1 MKKILKSLVA
11 AMIVSATIVTASTP
25 TTTHAASGDWR
36 KDSIGWWY
44 RNSDGS
50 YPKSKWERI
59 GDKWYY
65 FDGRGYIIHSKWEY
79 INGHWYYFNTS
90 GHMTENTWKMVGDK
104 WYYFDTKGHMLH
116 DQWVGDY
123 YVGKNGDMLKNTV
136 TPDNYVVGSD
146 GKWDK
151 RFSRELAEKAKNRFN
166 SKTLNLYRS
175 DISKYSEA
183 YSITFGKRD
192 EYNTA
197 LQLIETIYPEYNAV
211 DNAKRAI
218 KKIVDDQN
226 NSNNPMTFR
235 HSKYSMTRSLTLRD
249 VSENSH
255 SYYMFSEE
263 EVNKAFAALS
273 SEINFSKFF
282 KDQAI
287 KSLQNIEHAYTI
299 SSKINYEKHLAA
311 KGFTKEEIDN
321 AFKFVKIDFV
331 KNAQHVAS
339 TLLGLNKPS
348 EISRSYII
356 NCLIENDHFTKDEAE
371 KGVDRLNYD
380 FKVNIRN
387 WINRN
392 SLADST
398 WAWAKLYSKNHI
410 IYHLTQFDK
419 FAESEVREVLAEYN
433 INYTERA
440 RLRAIDIL
448 KNGKYSRSD
457 LIKTLTDQW
466 KFTKEEAINA
476 VKDLEH
482 ENLID

>member
-1 MKKILKSLVA
+1 MNKLIKNLTVA
-11 AMIVSATIVTASTP
+11 AAISIAIIGVYTPATAS
-25 TTTHAASGDWR
+25 ANGGSWQR
-36 KDSIGWWY
+36 DSVGWWY
-44 RNSDGS
+44 KNSNGS
-50 YPKSKWERI
+50 YPKNDWQRI
-59 GDKWYY
+59 DGKWYY
-65 FDGRGYIIHSKWEY
+65 FDGRGYITHSKWERIKDY
-79 INGHWYYFNTS
+79 WYYFNTS
-90 GHMTENTWKMVGDK
+90 GHMTENAWKMIGDK
-104 WYYFDTKGHMLH
+104 WYYFDNKGHMLLN
-116 DQWVGDY
+116 QWVGDY
-123 YVGKNGDMLKNTV
+123 YVGKDGDMLKNTV

-151 RFSRELAEKAKNRFN
+151 RFSRELAEKAKTRFN
-166 SKTLNLYRS
+166 AQYLNLYHS
-175 DISKYSEA
+175 DHSKYAEA
-183 YSITFGKRD
+183 YSITFGNRG

-197 LQLIETIYPEYNAV
+197 LQLIEIIYPEYNAV

-287 KSLQNIEHAYTI
+287 KNLQNIEHVYTI

-331 KNAQHVAS
+331 KNAQHVANR
-339 TLLGLNKPS
+339 TLHLNKKS
-348 EISRSYII
+348 IDSRSYII
-356 NCLIENDHFTKDEAE
+356 KYLTDKTYNYQFTKEEAE
-371 KGVDRLNYD
+371 EGVNRLNYD
-380 FKVNIRN
+380 FKINLRN
-387 WINRN
+387 LIEINFITNNDISSRE
-392 SLADST
+392 SIVA
-398 WAWAKLYSKNHI
+398 HI
-410 IYHLTQFDK
+410 VRYNLFE
-419 FAESEVREVLAEYN
+419 ESETREVLKEYN

-466 KFTKEEAINA
+466 KFTKEEATNA
-476 VKDLEH
+476 VKDLKH

>member
-11 AMIVSATIVTASTP
+11 AMIVSATIVTVSTP

-50 YPKSKWERI
+50 YPKSKWEKI

-90 GHMTENTWKMVGDK
+90 GHMTENTWKMIGDK
-104 WYYFDTKGHMLH
+104 WYYFDTKGHMLSN
-116 DQWVGDY
+116 QWVGDY
-123 YVGKNGDMLKNTV
+123 YVGKDGDMLKNTV
-136 TPDNYVVGSD
+136 TPDNYVVGGD

-151 RFSRELAEKAKNRFN
+151 RFSRELAEKAKSPLN
-166 SKTLNLYRS
+166 NLYKINR
-175 DISKYSEA
+175 SKYSIA
-183 YSITFGKRD
+183 GDLTFGKRN

-197 LQLIETIYPEYNAV
+197 LQLLEIIYPEYNAI

-226 NSNNPMTFR
+226 SPNNPALLVFR
-235 HSKYSMTRSLTLRD
+235 HSKYSITRSLTSHD
-249 VSENSH
+249 VSENTH

-273 SEINFSKFF
+273 NEIDFTKFF

-287 KSLQNIEHAYTI
+287 KTLKNIEHAYSI
-299 SSKINYEKHLAA
+299 SSKNNYEKFLATR
-311 KGFTKEEIDN
+311 GFTKEEIDN
-321 AFKFVKIDFV
+321 AFKSVKIDFV
-331 KNAQHVAS
+331 KNAQHVANR
-339 TLLGLNKPS
+339 TLHLNKKS
-348 EISRSYII
+348 IDSRSYII
-356 NCLIENDHFTKDEAE
+356 KYLTDKTYNYQFTKEEAE
-371 KGVDRLNYD
+371 EGVNRLNYD
-380 FKVNIRN
+380 FKNNLRN
-387 WINRN
+387 LIEINFITNNDISSRESIVAHVVRYN
-392 SLADST
+392 L
-398 WAWAKLYSKNHI
+398 
-410 IYHLTQFDK
+410 FE
-419 FAESEVREVLAEYN
+419 ESETREVLKEYN

-448 KNGKYSRSD
+448 KNGKYSRSN
-457 LIKTLTDQW
+457 LEKTLIDQW
-466 KFTKEEAINA
+466 KFTKEEAANA
-476 VKDLEH
+476 VKDLKH